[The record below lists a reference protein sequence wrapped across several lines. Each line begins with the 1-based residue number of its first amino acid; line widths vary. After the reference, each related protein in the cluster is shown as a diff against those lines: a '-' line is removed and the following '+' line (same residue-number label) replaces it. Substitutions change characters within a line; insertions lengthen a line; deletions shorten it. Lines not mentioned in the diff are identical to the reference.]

1 MCSAARGANVVW
13 LTIPCTPNYAVDSGF
28 ADVVRQRAHHR
39 RRGTDRGFVRVLDLD
54 RQSVP
59 NHQFRSAY
67 GGVDPAR
74 PDGNHFSDDGAL
86 AAARWMSPILLG
98 DVAPPTRVQR
108 LDPPR

>member
-1 MCSAARGANVVW
+1 MAHDPVHAQ
-13 LTIPCTPNYAVDSGF
+13 LPVDPGF

-39 RRGTDRGFVRVLDLD
+39 RRGARDRDFVRVLDLD
-54 RQSVP
+54 AQVCP